1 MKKRL
6 KSRSTA
12 EKLVKYLRQKVAA
25 GKVLYYWESYV
36 DTGSEGY
43 ILKDSGKEEHNSFYS
58 LDPVC
63 VEVVEKAIRK
73 GRLRGRDIRGL
84 LN

>member
-1 MKKRL
+1 MQTRL
-6 KSRSTA
+6 KSRFTA
-12 EKLVKYLRQKVAA
+12 ETLVKYRRQKVAA